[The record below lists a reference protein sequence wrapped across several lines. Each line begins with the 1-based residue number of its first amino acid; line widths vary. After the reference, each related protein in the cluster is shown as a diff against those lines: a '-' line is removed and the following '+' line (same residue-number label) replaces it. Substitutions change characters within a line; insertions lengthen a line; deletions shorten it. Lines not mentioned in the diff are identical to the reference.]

1 MTHLKDSKNFNG
13 QWRLRNKGKGT
24 LKNCGKFTTSTAVAG
39 SQSHH
44 TLEVILWQLSSTVR
58 GTGKL
63 KQGG

>member
-1 MTHLKDSKNFNG
+1 MTHLMDSKNFNG

-44 TLEVILWQLSSTVR
+44 TLEVIL
-58 GTGKL
+58 
-63 KQGG
+63 